1 MEQQGNRTPGPAA
14 VSGSPP
20 AGKATQHRDD
30 LPRGGGAVRIGV
42 ASLAVPV
49 DAPCGDRRGS
59 EHLAAGRR
67 PRLDQRVL
75 HSPGLPVALASVVG
89 GGNRYSTV
97 GLRSEPLGSGA
108 GKKARGITMTKNEL
122 RKFRGILDA
131 RQTELE
137 KFTRNRDGLTIDT
150 SPDELDRIQHA
161 TEREMAIGNL
171 ERDSNRLREVR
182 AALRRIDTN
191 AFGICLDC

>member
-1 MEQQGNRTPGPAA
+1 
-14 VSGSPP
+14 
-20 AGKATQHRDD
+20 
-30 LPRGGGAVRIGV
+30 
-42 ASLAVPV
+42 
-49 DAPCGDRRGS
+49 
-59 EHLAAGRR
+59 
-67 PRLDQRVL
+67 
-75 HSPGLPVALASVVG
+75 
-89 GGNRYSTV
+89 
-97 GLRSEPLGSGA
+97 
-108 GKKARGITMTKNEL
+108 MTKNEL

-137 KFTRNRDGLTIDT
+137 RFTRNREGLAIDT

-191 AFGICLDC
+191 AFGVCLDCEAEIGAKRLAAIPWSPLCIACQEAADRASKDPGNIAEMQLADAA